1 MTKIKII
8 EFNSKSYN
16 ELLKF
21 RFCKL
26 RKPLGLLWSKQDLK
40 NENNQIHFALIKDK
54 KIIGSCVLKKINNKK
69 ARIRQMA
76 IEDIYRNKGYG
87 KKILNEAENYA
98 KINGFKEIML
108 TARVSAKKFYLKN
121 GYKEIGEVFID
132 VTVESIMML
141 KELYEK
147 N

>member
-1 MTKIKII
+1 
-8 EFNSKSYN
+8 
-16 ELLKF
+16 
-21 RFCKL
+21 
-26 RKPLGLLWSKQDLK
+26 
-40 NENNQIHFALIKDK
+40 
-54 KIIGSCVLKKINNKK
+54 
-69 ARIRQMA
+69 MA

-108 TARVSAKKFYLKN
+108 TARVSARKFYLKN
-121 GYKEIGEVFID
+121 GYTEIGEVFID

-141 KELYEK
+141 KKLYEK